1 MVIMAAMLPGVECAR
16 RRRLRQ
22 GGGAGADATASA
34 AAAGGGTRRS
44 SFCVH
49 AAGHGGGQTCG
60 GAAANHS
67 AKQRS
72 SVMELIHGWSLDS
85 NAREAK
91 ERLDQKLRS
100 QRESVIKRHHSTGSI
115 KLNRGA
121 TGGGGGGGGG
131 RSTATAAMG
140 VQREV
145 YSRKG
150 VMRRLMRW
158 SRLRWDAAEQAECA
172 VCLDEFAA
180 GDVLAH
186 LPCGHRFHWACALPW
201 LEAGAAPRSCPFCR
215 AAVDTPPPPPPA
227 CSS

>member
-22 GGGAGADATASA
+22 GGGAEA
-34 AAAGGGTRRS
+34 AEAGGGARRS

-49 AAGHGGGQTCG
+49 G
-60 GAAANHS
+60 GAATVGNSKNLMVGLLGNNHQ
-67 AKQRS
+67 QRS
-72 SVMELIHGWSLDS
+72 GVMELIHSWSLDS

-91 ERLDQKLRS
+91 ERLDQKLRN
-100 QRESVIKRHHSTGSI
+100 QREAVIKRHHSTGSM
-115 KLNRGA
+115 KLNRA
-121 TGGGGGGGGG
+121 TASGGGGGDKG
-131 RSTATAAMG
+131 SSTAATATAAG

-172 VCLDEFAA
+172 VCLEEFAA

-186 LPCGHRFHWACALPW
+186 LPCGHRFHWGCALPW
-201 LEAGAAPRSCPFCR
+201 LEAAASRSSCPFCR
-215 AAVDTPPPPPPA
+215 AAVDTPATPPA
-227 CSS
+227 CSSIGA